1 MTPSDPVP
9 EARRPSLIDR
19 EVRRIATA
27 RSVTFGLALTFFALA
42 LAGGIVMRIVDDDN
56 FPSLGVALWWAVQ
69 TITTVGYG
77 DVVPTTGLGQIVGSV
92 EMVLGVSFIAFLI
105 AGVTSTVIQRGRSQ
119 EQDAPNADAIVDA
132 LTEQSKALTVMEKR
146 LANIES
152 KLRQ

>member
-42 LAGGIVMRIVDDDN
+42 LVGGIVMR
-56 FPSLGVALWWAVQ
+56 
-69 TITTVGYG
+69 
-77 DVVPTTGLGQIVGSV
+77 
-92 EMVLGVSFIAFLI
+92 
-105 AGVTSTVIQRGRSQ
+105 
-119 EQDAPNADAIVDA
+119 